1 MLIYIYIYIYI
12 IKNSDVNYVWFD
24 FHHECRKMKY
34 ENLSRLINDI
44 KKYVIE
50 GGYFS
55 ATINLENVSN
65 INILTK

>member
-1 MLIYIYIYIYI
+1 
-12 IKNSDVNYVWFD
+12 
-24 FHHECRKMKY
+24 MKY